1 MKRAI
6 PLLAA
11 ILILSAGPLYA
22 LYSVKDSGD
31 WPEDWPQELEP
42 LRKQARTLEGPMLPQ
57 LHYAIPFTTREEF
70 EAAWPHILKVKT
82 KGAPIVLRRGPSFWL
97 DGKGDA
103 GVCIHTPPANAV
115 QKNKRA
121 VVPKN
126 AKLHR
131 AWWRADTIYI
141 ELIVDG
147 KIVDLNRIPL
157 PAETPIV
164 DERFGE
170 EGGK

>member
-6 PLLAA
+6 PVLAA
-11 ILILSAGPLYA
+11 ILIFSAGSLYA
-22 LYSVKDSGD
+22 DYSVENRGA
-31 WPEDWPQELEP
+31 WPENWPQELEP
-42 LRKQARTLEGPMLPQ
+42 LRKQSWTLEGPIFPQ
-57 LHYAIPFTTREEF
+57 VHYAIPFKSRDEF

-82 KGAPIVLRRGPSFWL
+82 EGAPIVLRRGPSFWL
-97 DGKGDA
+97 DGNGDA
-103 GVCIHTPPANAV
+103 GVCIHTPPANAAK
-115 QKNKRA
+115 KNKRA
-121 VVPKN
+121 VAPKN
-126 AKLHR
+126 AKLR
-131 AWWRADTIYI
+131 GARWRTDTVYI

-170 EGGK
+170 GETK